1 MSVFDAMR
9 QAQIAALGRKY
20 GLMEWQMEMILAE
33 PKGFMRDVVQDQR
46 RNVLH
51 QDKLMAPVDEAKK
64 EYSGPRIGG
73 GPASPEAHAL
83 YLERRRIRG
92 EI

>member
-1 MSVFDAMR
+1 MSETRRLAEEAMDRMVR
-9 QAQIAALGRKY
+9 QS
-20 GLMEWQMEMILAE
+20 EWMQDMVKAE

-51 QDKLMAPVDEAKK
+51 QDKLISPLEDRQ
-64 EYSGPRIGG
+64 EYKGPRIGG